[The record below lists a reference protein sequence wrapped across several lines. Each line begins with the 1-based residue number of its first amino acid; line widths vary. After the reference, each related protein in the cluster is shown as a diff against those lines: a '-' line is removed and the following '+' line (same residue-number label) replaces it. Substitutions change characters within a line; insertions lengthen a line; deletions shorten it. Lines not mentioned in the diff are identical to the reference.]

1 MKLIVS
7 KSALEDCV
15 KNLVRV
21 INPKNAMPILGD
33 ILFEVN
39 MKQKTAHLTA
49 SDGEVTMIYEVVL
62 VECEGEGRFCVSA
75 RLLAD
80 MLGEV
85 SEQPVTITATTES
98 DNVFTMTY
106 QDGSAFCPI
115 ENADEYPM
123 PSAEVFNETLEQIDG
138 GMVCTAL
145 KRTIWATANDDLRP
159 VMSGV
164 NFALVD
170 GKLDI
175 VASNGHLMMKTRQNH
190 GENIEE
196 SRCGSF
202 IMPKKVAMLLMN
214 VVDSSDLLEIG
225 WNDRQAHIYKTGRD
239 ITFRLIEGKY
249 PNYNAIIPQN
259 PDHEVACQRT
269 ALLSALKAVAPF
281 APNSSQLLKLTFTD
295 DKLEVSGEDYDFA
308 QGATK
313 SISVEHYDTNE
324 LSMSIGL
331 KSSSIIG
338 MLSKLNTLEVVLLF
352 NTPDR
357 PIVIEPVDED
367 GKREEEITGLLMPM
381 LIND

>member
-21 INPKNAMPILGD
+21 INPKNALPILGD
-33 ILFEVN
+33 ILFDVN
-39 MKQKTAHLTA
+39 MKEKTVHLTA
-49 SDGEVTMIYEVVL
+49 SDGEVTMTYHSYL
-62 VECEGEGRFCVSA
+62 NECEGEGRFCVSGHT
-75 RLLAD
+75 LAA
-80 MLGEV
+80 MLSEV

-106 QDGSAFCPI
+106 EDGSAFCPI

-123 PSAEVFNETLEQIDG
+123 PNAEEYNETLEQIDG

-145 KRTIWATANDDLRP
+145 KRTIWATANDELRP
-159 VMSGV
+159 VMNGV

-175 VASNGHLMMKTRQNH
+175 VASNGHLLMKTRQNH
-190 GENIEE
+190 EGKIEV

-225 WNDRQAHIYKTGRD
+225 WNDRQAHIFNTGWEMA
-239 ITFRLIEGKY
+239 FRLIEGKY
-249 PNYNAIIPQN
+249 PIYNSIIPQN

-269 ALLSALKAVAPF
+269 DLLSALKAVAPF
-281 APNSSQLLKLTFTD
+281 APESSQLLKLTFTGN
-295 DKLEVSGEDYDFA
+295 KLEVSGEDYDFA

-313 SISVEHYDTNE
+313 SISVEHHGTNE

-331 KSSSIIG
+331 KASSIIA
-338 MLSKLNTLEVVLLF
+338 MLSKLNTLLVVLYF
-352 NTPDR
+352 NSPDKA
-357 PIVIEPVDED
+357 IVIEPVDD
-367 GKREEEITGLLMPM
+367 SNDRKEEITGLLMPM
-381 LIND
+381 MISE

>member
-15 KNLVRV
+15 KNLCKV
-21 INPKNAMPILGD
+21 INHKNALPILGD

-39 MKQKTAHLTA
+39 QKAMTAHLTA
-49 SDGEVTMIYEVVL
+49 SDSEVTLTYKVAL

-98 DNVFTMTY
+98 DNVFTLTY
-106 QDGSAFCPI
+106 QDGSAFCPL

-123 PSAEVFNETLEQIDG
+123 PSAEEYNETLEQIDG
-138 GMVCTAL
+138 EMVSTAL

-159 VMSGV
+159 VMNGV

-175 VASNGHLMMKTRQNH
+175 VASNGTLTMKTRQNH
-190 GENIEE
+190 EGNIEV

-202 IMPKKVAMLLMN
+202 IMPKKVANLLMN
-214 VVDSSDLLEIG
+214 VVDSGDLLEIG
-225 WNDRQAHIYKTGRD
+225 WNDRQAHIYKIGCD
-239 ITFRLIEGKY
+239 ITFRLIEGNY
-249 PNYNAIIPQN
+249 PNYNAIILQN
-259 PDHEVACQRT
+259 PAHEVACQRK

-281 APNSSQLLKLTFTD
+281 APNSSQLLKLTFD
-295 DKLEVSGEDYDFA
+295 GDKLEVSGEDYDFS

-331 KSSSIIG
+331 KASSIIS
-338 MLSKLNTLEVVLLF
+338 MLSKLNTLEVVLYF

-367 GKREEEITGLLMPM
+367 GERKEEITGLLMPM